1 MKDFDKLGA
10 FYLGRVFDP
19 STGELKDDLLLY
31 DSRDLTTH
39 AMCVGMTGSGK
50 TGLCL
55 SLLEEAGIDGIPAIA
70 IDPKGDLSNLFLT
83 FPELRP
89 EDFRPWVDEAEATRH
104 GMTADEYAR
113 HVAGVWSKGLAQW
126 EQDGARIARFRDACE
141 LTLFTPGSASGRPLR
156 ILGSLEAPG
165 PGQADDPD
173 ATRDRIQGVVS
184 GLLSLIGIDADPV
197 RGREQILLSNL
208 VERAWGAGRDCTLA
222 GLIADI
228 QSPPFE
234 RLGVMDLETFFPSK
248 DRFDLA
254 MSLNALLASP
264 GFSAW
269 MQGEPLDVE
278 RLLFNGQG
286 RPRLSVISIAHLS
299 ERERMFFVS
308 MLLNEIVAW
317 VRTQPGTSSL
327 RALLYMDE
335 VYGYFPPTANPP
347 SKTPMLTL
355 LKQARAHGL
364 GVVLA
369 TQNPVDLD
377 YKGLSNMGTW
387 FLGRLQTER
396 DKARVLDGLEGASSA
411 TGAAFDRGELDRL
424 LSGLGSRVFLMN
436 NVHDEGPEV
445 FQTRWALS
453 YLRGPL
459 TREQVRELAAVG
471 AKRDASPDEVASPD
485 VERER
490 GEAAS
495 QRPRE
500 RPVLAAGVDEWFAD
514 VASHPA
520 GARVA
525 YRPRLYGEAQ
535 LHYANARAGVDEWRS
550 IRLAVPL
557 SDPVPPDP
565 WEGAAQ
571 AEPGLAPGE
580 GPEPDAGFASL
591 PPRGMRAGSY
601 TTWGKRLKT
610 ALYRDHPMTLYYC
623 KDLRL
628 YSSPVQDEAEFRK
641 LVRQQLRERRD
652 IEVEK
657 LGARYAPKLRT
668 LKDRIQRAEEALDKE
683 RSQHREQQI
692 NTVISLG
699 ATVLGALFGR
709 KAVSSGSIGRAAST
723 ARRAGRTGR
732 ERDDVAR
739 ASERL
744 EQSAQ
749 KLEAMERDFEEAVE
763 ELGQR
768 WAFSEDRISELIVR
782 ARKTDTS
789 IDRLGLLWAPWLVG
803 EDGSATPGW
812 VQNDS
817 ERPGKAA

>member
-1 MKDFDKLGA
+1 MKEFEKLGA
-10 FYLGRVFDP
+10 FYLGRVVDP
-19 STGELKDDLLLY
+19 PTGEVRDDLLLY

-70 IDPKGDLSNLFLT
+70 IDPKGDLPNLFLT

-89 EDFRPWVDEAEATRH
+89 DDFRPWVDEAEATRH
-104 GMTADEYAR
+104 GMTTDDYAR
-113 HVAGVWSKGLAQW
+113 HVAGVWSKGLGDW
-126 EQDGARIARFRDACE
+126 GQDGSRIGRFRDGCE
-141 LTLFTPGSASGRPLR
+141 LALFTPGSASGRPLR
-156 ILGSLEAPG
+156 ILGSLKAPG

-173 ATRDRIQGVVS
+173 ATRDRVQGVVS
-184 GLLSLIGIDADPV
+184 GLLSLMGIDADPM

-208 VERAWGAGRDCTLA
+208 VEHAWGQGRDYTLA

-254 MSLNALLASP
+254 MGLNALLASP

-269 MQGEPLDVE
+269 MQGEPLDVD
-278 RLLFNGQG
+278 RLFFNEQG
-286 RPRLSVISIAHLS
+286 KPRLSVISIAHLS

-317 VRTQPGTSSL
+317 VRSQPGTSSL

-335 VYGYFPPTANPP
+335 VFGYFPPTANPP
-347 SKTPMLTL
+347 SKAPMLTL

-396 DKARVLDGLEGASSA
+396 DKARVLDGLEGASGS
-411 TGAAFDRGELDRL
+411 TGAAFDRGELDRM
-424 LSGLGSRVFLMN
+424 LSGLGKRVFLMN
-436 NVHDEGPEV
+436 NVHDDRPEV

-459 TREQVRELAAVG
+459 TREQVRELA
-471 AKRDASPDEVASPD
+471 VAGVAPD
-485 VERER
+485 VSPAGGVAPEIERER

-495 QRPRE
+495 QPPLD
-500 RPVLAAGVDEWFAD
+500 RPVLASGVDEWFAD
-514 VASHPA
+514 VMSHPA
-520 GARVA
+520 GGRLV
-525 YRPRLYGEAQ
+525 YRPRLFGDAQ

-550 IRLAVPL
+550 IRLAVPF

-565 WEGAAQ
+565 WEGA
-571 AEPGLAPGE
+571 EPADAALVPGE
-580 GPEPDAGFASL
+580 GPEAKAGFAAL
-591 PPRGMRAGSY
+591 PPRAMRKTSY

-610 ALYRDHPMTLYYC
+610 ALYRDHPLTLYYC
-623 KDLRL
+623 RDLKL
-628 YSSPVQDEAEFRK
+628 YSVPGQDEMAFQK
-641 LVRQQLRERRD
+641 LVRQKLRERRD

-657 LGARYAPKLRT
+657 LRAKYAPRLAT
-668 LKDRIQRAEEALDKE
+668 LKDRIQRARESLDKE
-683 RSQHREQQI
+683 RSQHREQQL
-692 NTVISLG
+692 NTAISLG
-699 ATVLGALFGR
+699 TTILGALFGR
-709 KAVSSGSIGRAAST
+709 KTVSAGSIGRAAST
-723 ARRAGRTGR
+723 ARRAGRVGR
-732 ERDDVAR
+732 ERDDVER
-739 ASERL
+739 AVERL
-744 EQSAQ
+744 EQSSQ
-749 KLEAMERDFEEAVE
+749 KLEAMGQEFEEAVD
-763 ELGQR
+763 ELGTK
-768 WAFSEDRISELIVR
+768 WTFTEDRISELIVR
-782 ARKTDTS
+782 PRKTDTT
-789 IDRLGLLWAPWLVG
+789 IDRVGLLWVPWYVG
-803 EDGSATPGW
+803 EDGKASPGW
-812 VQNDS
+812 VRTVEEDPAQ
-817 ERPGKAA
+817 AV